1 VRRVVV
7 LGSIVASLAACGST
21 AAGHTPI
28 VFGITGGN
36 IAPYRVSI
44 EPNGSVRA
52 GGSRP
57 SPRRQI
63 SPARVRQ
70 LRLEI
75 ERADLAS
82 RRCAGAL
89 PDIASKY
96 IRFGGRTYVVHG
108 GCEKRF
114 QLVWRDLQR
123 AVGILRSP

>member
-1 VRRVVV
+1 VLRVVV
-7 LGSIVASLAACGST
+7 LISIAAALAACGST
-21 AAGHTPI
+21 EVAQTPI

-52 GGSRP
+52 GGS
-57 SPRRQI
+57 SASARQI

-82 RRCAGAL
+82 RRCAGTL
-89 PDIASKY
+89 PDIASRY
-96 IRFGGRTYVVHG
+96 IGFGGRTYVVHG
-108 GCEKRF
+108 GCEAGFER
-114 QLVWRDLQR
+114 VWPDLQR
-123 AVGILRSP
+123 AVGIRSP

>member
-1 VRRVVV
+1 MRRVFV
-7 LGSIVASLAACGST
+7 LASIAALLAACGST
-21 AAGHTPI
+21 TAGHTPI

-52 GGSRP
+52 RGSHATHRQ
-57 SPRRQI
+57 QI

-89 PDIASKY
+89 PDIAGRY
-96 IRFGGRTYVVHG
+96 IRFGGRMYVVHG
-108 GCEKRF
+108 GCEARF
-114 QLVWRDLQR
+114 QRVWLDLVR
-123 AVGILRSP
+123 AVGILRAP